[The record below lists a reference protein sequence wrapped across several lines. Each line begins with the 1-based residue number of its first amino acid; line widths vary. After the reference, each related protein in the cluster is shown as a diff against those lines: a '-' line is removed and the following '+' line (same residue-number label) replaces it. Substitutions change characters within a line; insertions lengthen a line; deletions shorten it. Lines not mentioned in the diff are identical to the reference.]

1 LEDKTELIQLMNV
14 NFSDIQ
20 KENNSFQIELNN
32 IKSKNF
38 DEGRFDRLIEKS
50 KKELLYKIDNPSTD
64 MQPIIYSK
72 KLNKIS
78 GFAASTFQNRK

>member
-1 LEDKTELIQLMNV
+1 MDDRTELIQLMNV

-20 KENNSFQIELNN
+20 RINNSFQIELNHIN
-32 IKSKNF
+32 SKNF
-38 DEGRFDRLIEKS
+38 DEIRFNRFKEKS
-50 KKELLYKIDNPSTD
+50 IKELLDRIDNPSQDTK
-64 MQPIIYSK
+64 PIIYSK

>member
-1 LEDKTELIQLMNV
+1 MLEINKD
-14 NFSDIQ
+14 
-20 KENNSFQIELNN
+20 NNSFQIELNN
-32 IKSKNF
+32 IKPKNF

-50 KKELLYKIDNPSTD
+50 KKELLNKIDYPSTD